1 MRGDPCPRTRSESH
15 WMQEQEANFNVH
27 RPVGAAV
34 TWRTEHPE
42 LRLGVSLYRQKQCYR
57 SKSAVTGVPLV
68 SLNEA
73 RGEFEGRPRGPWP
86 GSKKP
91 DN

>member
-1 MRGDPCPRTRSESH
+1 MDTLAQEPSPSQ
-15 WMQEQEANFNVH
+15 WMQEQEAIFIVH
-27 RPVGAAV
+27 TGPVGAAV

>member
-1 MRGDPCPRTRSESH
+1 MKDPQRVSLTLGDPRPRTKSEPLD
-15 WMQEQEANFNVH
+15 ARARGNFYCSH

-57 SKSAVTGVPLV
+57 SKSAVTGVPLA

-73 RGEFEGRPRGPWP
+73 RGEFEGRPRGP
-86 GSKKP
+86 
-91 DN
+91 